1 MSPSRKYHQLD
12 LGAHL
17 ENSGALGNASSTL
30 HTHRPLG
37 RGISSSHPYPAG
49 SASHPSQH
57 RLRAPSC
64 CQAQCLHRG
73 NLQPCMGSHM
83 PRPWQTP
90 ERGYL
95 QTLMWDMAK
104 AEQGPGTAGNSKA
117 GRLQGNRASFVVW
130 TALRERFQLLNLPCP
145 MWRLHSGAVGLH
157 VGHPCWEGTGM
168 GMQMGATV
176 LWEAPRILEPQNYF
190 QQPCTQGSPLS
201 HSNGFRVAKHTSSG
215 RCRVGSGSPS
225 PPSSPSAARAA
236 PHSQDGT
243 HCNSCGQGLG
253 ILWGWSQGILAMPP

>member
-64 CQAQCLHRG
+64 CRAQCLHRG

-95 QTLMWDMAK
+95 QTLMGDMAK
-104 AEQGPGTAGNSKA
+104 AEQGPGTAGNSQSRKA
-117 GRLQGNRASFVVW
+117 AGEQGIEVCCVDCA
-130 TALRERFQLLNLPCP
+130 
-145 MWRLHSGAVGLH
+145 
-157 VGHPCWEGTGM
+157 EGT
-168 GMQMGATV
+168 
-176 LWEAPRILEPQNYF
+176 LPAPEPTL
-190 QQPCTQGSPLS
+190 P
-201 HSNGFRVAKHTSSG
+201 RVAPAQRDCGAACGAALLG
-215 RCRVGSGSPS
+215 RHRDGKANGSHHALG
-225 PPSSPSAARAA
+225 SSPH
-236 PHSQDGT
+236 PGT
-243 HCNSCGQGLG
+243 PKLFPTAVYAG
-253 ILWGWSQGILAMPP
+253 ITPQS